1 MGAALGR
8 PDKETWAVVGDGGLQ
23 MTIQEMLTTVVDH
36 IPVKICLMDN
46 KKLGMIRQWQEIV
59 YGGNYHSSD
68 LPAPQWDKLAEAY
81 GMPTFK
87 ASSPEQVDDA
97 IRSAQQHGGPALVWC
112 EIEQTQNVLP
122 MMPAGKGLSDLI
134 DDMGQDKPPPADADD
149 TADEA
154 PGGRDERGHRGHDG
168 GGPVA
173 MAMND
178 PIAAPAKHAAKERYV
193 PGSGQTHRHVLV
205 VLVNNQPGVLNR
217 VSSMVRSR
225 NFNIESLAVG
235 HTERPDISRMTITL
249 RGDDFAVEQMGKQL
263 YRLIDV
269 LKVQDLPESGVVEH
283 ELALIKV
290 RATESKRSEILR
302 IIELYKGR
310 VLDVGPETVI
320 IEHSGTEQEIDS
332 LVALLGGFGIKEMV
346 RTGTIALG
354 RGSGAIDLDAI
365 LRAGPEP
372 ATVPTRDSDTK

>member
-1 MGAALGR
+1 
-8 PDKETWAVVGDGGLQ
+8 
-23 MTIQEMLTTVVDH
+23 
-36 IPVKICLMDN
+36 
-46 KKLGMIRQWQEIV
+46 
-59 YGGNYHSSD
+59 
-68 LPAPQWDKLAEAY
+68 
-81 GMPTFK
+81 
-87 ASSPEQVDDA
+87 
-97 IRSAQQHGGPALVWC
+97 
-112 EIEQTQNVLP
+112 
-122 MMPAGKGLSDLI
+122 
-134 DDMGQDKPPPADADD
+134 
-149 TADEA
+149 
-154 PGGRDERGHRGHDG
+154 
-168 GGPVA
+168 

-178 PIAAPAKHAAKERYV
+178 PISAPAKHAAKERYV
-193 PGSGQTHRHVLV
+193 PGTGQQHRHVLV

-235 HTERPDISRMTITL
+235 HTERPDISRMTVTL

-290 RATESKRSEILR
+290 RATEHKRGEILR

-310 VLDVGPETVI
+310 VLDVGPESVI

-354 RGSGAIDLDAI
+354 RGSGAIDLEAI

-372 ATVPTRDSDTK
+372 ALIPTQQTQPE

>member
-1 MGAALGR
+1 
-8 PDKETWAVVGDGGLQ
+8 
-23 MTIQEMLTTVVDH
+23 
-36 IPVKICLMDN
+36 
-46 KKLGMIRQWQEIV
+46 
-59 YGGNYHSSD
+59 
-68 LPAPQWDKLAEAY
+68 
-81 GMPTFK
+81 
-87 ASSPEQVDDA
+87 
-97 IRSAQQHGGPALVWC
+97 
-112 EIEQTQNVLP
+112 
-122 MMPAGKGLSDLI
+122 
-134 DDMGQDKPPPADADD
+134 
-149 TADEA
+149 
-154 PGGRDERGHRGHDG
+154 
-168 GGPVA
+168 

-178 PIAAPAKHAAKERYV
+178 PIAAPVKHAAKTRTL
-193 PGSGQTHRHVLV
+193 PGTGQSHRHVLV

-217 VSSMVRSR
+217 VASMVRSR

-290 RATESKRSEILR
+290 RATESKRGEILR

-332 LVALLGGFGIKEMV
+332 LVALLGGFGIKELV
-346 RTGTIALG
+346 RTGTIALA
-354 RGSGAIDLDAI
+354 RGSGAIDLEAI

-372 ATVPTRDSDTK
+372 ATVPMTRTATE

>member
-1 MGAALGR
+1 M
-8 PDKETWAVVGDGGLQ
+8 V
-23 MTIQEMLTTVVDH
+23 
-36 IPVKICLMDN
+36 
-46 KKLGMIRQWQEIV
+46 
-59 YGGNYHSSD
+59 
-68 LPAPQWDKLAEAY
+68 
-81 GMPTFK
+81 
-87 ASSPEQVDDA
+87 
-97 IRSAQQHGGPALVWC
+97 
-112 EIEQTQNVLP
+112 
-122 MMPAGKGLSDLI
+122 
-134 DDMGQDKPPPADADD
+134 
-149 TADEA
+149 
-154 PGGRDERGHRGHDG
+154 
-168 GGPVA
+168 
-173 MAMND
+173 MND
-178 PIAAPAKHAAKERYV
+178 PISAPVKHAAKQRYV
-193 PGSGQTHRHVLV
+193 PGSGQAHRHVLV

-290 RATESKRSEILR
+290 RATESKRGEILR

-346 RTGTIALG
+346 RTGTIALS
-354 RGSGAIDLDAI
+354 RGSGAIDLEAI

-372 ATVPTRDSDTK
+372 VVVPPRHTPTE

>member
-1 MGAALGR
+1 
-8 PDKETWAVVGDGGLQ
+8 
-23 MTIQEMLTTVVDH
+23 
-36 IPVKICLMDN
+36 
-46 KKLGMIRQWQEIV
+46 
-59 YGGNYHSSD
+59 
-68 LPAPQWDKLAEAY
+68 
-81 GMPTFK
+81 
-87 ASSPEQVDDA
+87 
-97 IRSAQQHGGPALVWC
+97 
-112 EIEQTQNVLP
+112 
-122 MMPAGKGLSDLI
+122 
-134 DDMGQDKPPPADADD
+134 
-149 TADEA
+149 
-154 PGGRDERGHRGHDG
+154 
-168 GGPVA
+168 

-178 PIAAPAKHAAKERYV
+178 PISAPVKHAAKERYV
-193 PGSGQTHRHVLV
+193 PGTGQQHRHVLV

-235 HTERPDISRMTITL
+235 HTERPDNSRKNVTL

-290 RATESKRSEILR
+290 RATEHKRGEILR

-310 VLDVGPETVI
+310 VLDVGPESVI

-354 RGSGAIDLDAI
+354 RGSGAIDLEAI

-372 ATVPTRDSDTK
+372 AVIPTQQTQPE

>member
-1 MGAALGR
+1 
-8 PDKETWAVVGDGGLQ
+8 
-23 MTIQEMLTTVVDH
+23 
-36 IPVKICLMDN
+36 
-46 KKLGMIRQWQEIV
+46 
-59 YGGNYHSSD
+59 
-68 LPAPQWDKLAEAY
+68 
-81 GMPTFK
+81 
-87 ASSPEQVDDA
+87 
-97 IRSAQQHGGPALVWC
+97 
-112 EIEQTQNVLP
+112 
-122 MMPAGKGLSDLI
+122 
-134 DDMGQDKPPPADADD
+134 
-149 TADEA
+149 
-154 PGGRDERGHRGHDG
+154 
-168 GGPVA
+168 

-178 PIAAPAKHAAKERYV
+178 PISAPAKNAAKERYV

-235 HTERPDISRMTITL
+235 HTERPDISRMTVTL

-290 RATESKRSEILR
+290 RATEHKRSEILR
-302 IIELYKGR
+302 VIELYKGR
-310 VLDVGPETVI
+310 VLDVGPETII

-332 LVALLGGFGIKEMV
+332 LVALLSGFGIKEMV

-354 RGSGAIDLDAI
+354 RGSGAIDLEAI

-372 ATVPTRDSDTK
+372 AITPTQQQPE

>member
-1 MGAALGR
+1 MA
-8 PDKETWAVVGDGGLQ
+8 
-23 MTIQEMLTTVVDH
+23 
-36 IPVKICLMDN
+36 
-46 KKLGMIRQWQEIV
+46 
-59 YGGNYHSSD
+59 
-68 LPAPQWDKLAEAY
+68 
-81 GMPTFK
+81 
-87 ASSPEQVDDA
+87 
-97 IRSAQQHGGPALVWC
+97 
-112 EIEQTQNVLP
+112 
-122 MMPAGKGLSDLI
+122 
-134 DDMGQDKPPPADADD
+134 
-149 TADEA
+149 
-154 PGGRDERGHRGHDG
+154 
-168 GGPVA
+168 
-173 MAMND
+173 AMND
-178 PIAAPAKHAAKERYV
+178 PIAAPAKSTEKVRYV

-249 RGDDFAVEQMGKQL
+249 RGDNFAVEQMSKQL

-269 LKVQDLPESGVVEH
+269 LKVQDLPETGVVEH

-290 RATESKRSEILR
+290 MATESKRGEILR

-332 LVALLGGFGIKEMV
+332 LVALLGGFGIKELV

-354 RGSGAIDLDAI
+354 RGSGAIDIDAI

-372 ATVPTRDSDTK
+372 ATTPTK

>member
-1 MGAALGR
+1 
-8 PDKETWAVVGDGGLQ
+8 
-23 MTIQEMLTTVVDH
+23 
-36 IPVKICLMDN
+36 
-46 KKLGMIRQWQEIV
+46 
-59 YGGNYHSSD
+59 
-68 LPAPQWDKLAEAY
+68 
-81 GMPTFK
+81 
-87 ASSPEQVDDA
+87 
-97 IRSAQQHGGPALVWC
+97 
-112 EIEQTQNVLP
+112 
-122 MMPAGKGLSDLI
+122 
-134 DDMGQDKPPPADADD
+134 
-149 TADEA
+149 
-154 PGGRDERGHRGHDG
+154 
-168 GGPVA
+168 

-178 PIAAPAKHAAKERYV
+178 PIAAPAKDAPKARYV

-235 HTERPDISRMTITL
+235 HTERPDISRMTVTL
-249 RGDDFAVEQMGKQL
+249 RGDNFAVEQMSKQL

-269 LKVQDLPESGVVEH
+269 LKVQDLPEAGVVEH

-290 RATESKRSEILR
+290 MATESKRGEILR

-354 RGSGAIDLDAI
+354 RGSGAIDLAAI

-372 ATVPTRDSDTK
+372 AITPTK

>member
-1 MGAALGR
+1 
-8 PDKETWAVVGDGGLQ
+8 
-23 MTIQEMLTTVVDH
+23 
-36 IPVKICLMDN
+36 
-46 KKLGMIRQWQEIV
+46 
-59 YGGNYHSSD
+59 
-68 LPAPQWDKLAEAY
+68 
-81 GMPTFK
+81 
-87 ASSPEQVDDA
+87 
-97 IRSAQQHGGPALVWC
+97 
-112 EIEQTQNVLP
+112 
-122 MMPAGKGLSDLI
+122 
-134 DDMGQDKPPPADADD
+134 
-149 TADEA
+149 
-154 PGGRDERGHRGHDG
+154 
-168 GGPVA
+168 

-178 PIAAPAKHAAKERYV
+178 PISAPVKQHAKERYV

-217 VSSMVRSR
+217 VASMVRSR

-332 LVALLGGFGIKEMV
+332 LIALLGGFGIKEMV

-354 RGSGAIDLDAI
+354 RGSGAIDVEAI

-372 ATVPTRDSDTK
+372 AAVPARQQPTE

>member
-1 MGAALGR
+1 
-8 PDKETWAVVGDGGLQ
+8 
-23 MTIQEMLTTVVDH
+23 
-36 IPVKICLMDN
+36 
-46 KKLGMIRQWQEIV
+46 
-59 YGGNYHSSD
+59 
-68 LPAPQWDKLAEAY
+68 
-81 GMPTFK
+81 
-87 ASSPEQVDDA
+87 
-97 IRSAQQHGGPALVWC
+97 
-112 EIEQTQNVLP
+112 
-122 MMPAGKGLSDLI
+122 
-134 DDMGQDKPPPADADD
+134 
-149 TADEA
+149 
-154 PGGRDERGHRGHDG
+154 
-168 GGPVA
+168 

-178 PIAAPAKHAAKERYV
+178 PISAPAKHADRARYV

-290 RATESKRSEILR
+290 RATESKRGEILR

-354 RGSGAIDLDAI
+354 RGSGAIDLEAI

-372 ATVPTRDSDTK
+372 VVIPARDNDTE